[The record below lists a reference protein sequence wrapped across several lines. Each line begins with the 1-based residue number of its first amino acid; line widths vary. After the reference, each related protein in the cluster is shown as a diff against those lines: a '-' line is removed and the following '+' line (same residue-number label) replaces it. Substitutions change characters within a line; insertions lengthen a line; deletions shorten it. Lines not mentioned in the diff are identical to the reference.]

1 MYCVLSRA
9 RSMPVRKPTSLAERL
24 ARTLVA
30 PAASN
35 MRHSIAGPQRRW
47 RRRALADIS
56 HFPAQFV

>member
-1 MYCVLSRA
+1 
-9 RSMPVRKPTSLAERL
+9 MPVRKPTSLAERL

-35 MRHSIAGPQRRW
+35 MRHSIAGPQRRR